1 MSSDERA
8 RILRMVAEG
17 KLSAEEA
24 ADLLDAVEPPPRPE
38 NRGMAAPP
46 PPMPAM
52 PAEGPRRSL
61 VINISEDGESKVNVR
76 IPLGLARAA
85 GRFVPRQAREY
96 LENYDID
103 LQQLLADLG
112 STGIV
117 GPLIEVQDEGD
128 QVRIAVE

>member
-1 MSSDERA
+1 
-8 RILRMVAEG
+8 
-17 KLSAEEA
+17 
-24 ADLLDAVEPPPRPE
+24 
-38 NRGMAAPP
+38 
-46 PPMPAM
+46 MPAM
-52 PAEGPRRSL
+52 PLDAPRRSL

-103 LQQLLADLG
+103 LQQLLSDLG
-112 STGIV
+112 TTGIV